1 MRYFGIFWLLIGIY
15 FIVFHPAIIY
25 YNTNSNL
32 FLEGRNPTWA
42 IIYLIISIL
51 GWLIV
56 FGFAG
61 KKIYNATFELQSG
74 AKKILANGKS
84 ILAEILSSEIL
95 DQSNPNQINKKL
107 VVRFNNFSGTP
118 IKFPIYITDTNPQ
131 LIRYEKGNSIPIKV
145 DEKVKYAPYV
155 LPDGSTPAVKNRLF
169 FLLSAIWVIAAL
181 LLITYF
187 IYAYTTES
195 MGYGWRFLS
204 LDHPLLLSMFIAI
217 FFGFLYL
224 NVVGRI
230 LSSTFST
237 GSDKNMKLLFYG
249 KTAQAQ
255 ILEVA
260 QTGTY
265 INENPQVKYSLQF
278 HDDKN
283 RLQKNSLKKVIMM
296 IDLPYARQEQKRIY
310 FLPEDSSV
318 IAFEED
324 VIIE

>member
-1 MRYFGIFWLLIGIY
+1 MRYFGIFWLVFAIY
-15 FIVFHPAIIY
+15 FVVFHPAIIY

-32 FLEGRNPTWA
+32 FLESRNPTWA
-42 IIYLIISIL
+42 IIYLGISIL

-56 FGFAG
+56 FGFAA
-61 KKIYNATFELQSG
+61 KKIYNATYGLQSG
-74 AKKILANGKS
+74 ARKILTNGKS
-84 ILAEILSSEIL
+84 MIAEILSTEVL
-95 DQSNPNQINKKL
+95 NQSNSNQINKKL
-107 VVRFNNFSGTP
+107 LVRFNNFNGTP

-145 DEKVKYAPYV
+145 DETVKFPPYV
-155 LPDGSTPAVKNRLF
+155 LPDGSTPAVKTRRFL
-169 FLLSAIWVIAAL
+169 LLSAIWVIAAL
-181 LLITYF
+181 LLIAYF

-195 MGYGWRFLS
+195 MGFGWRFLS

-217 FFGFLYL
+217 FFGFLYF
-224 NVVGRI
+224 NVAGRI
-230 LSSTFST
+230 ISSNFGT
-237 GSDKNMKLLFYG
+237 GSNKNMKLLFYG

-278 HDDKN
+278 HDDQN

-310 FLPEDSSV
+310 YLPEDPSV

-324 VIIE
+324 VLIE